1 MRLPLTPPW
10 RVDGSPTAKRAVLH
24 DSSEVGAGG
33 SAPSDWWCLSSQALG
48 QPASSLGLRA
58 SGHSTQDMATAL
70 GQGLRGLL
78 ISRGLVEARLT
89 DSSTDGPRKAA
100 FCLEMV
106 FLRVLHVCACTCVCV
121 CTQACTV
128 DRDSL
133 RESPV
138 TGMCI
143 FLQCPQC
150 REGRT
155 TLYLP
160 GSPKALLVAFK
171 STEWKEG
178 TCELT

>member
-1 MRLPLTPPW
+1 MVQHPL
-10 RVDGSPTAKRAVLH
+10 
-24 DSSEVGAGG
+24 AGG
-33 SAPSDWWCLSSQALG
+33 ASAPRPWVSP
-48 QPASSLGLRA
+48 PAAWA
-58 SGHSTQDMATAL
+58 SGPRGTAHRTWPRPWVEDS
-70 GQGLRGLL
+70 GLS

-100 FCLEMV
+100 FCWEMV

-128 DRDSL
+128 DRDPL

-150 REGRT
+150 HEGRT
-155 TLYLP
+155 TLYLRGAP
-160 GSPKALLVAFK
+160 RALLVAFK

-178 TCELT
+178 TCELTWKCSDQPQLESF